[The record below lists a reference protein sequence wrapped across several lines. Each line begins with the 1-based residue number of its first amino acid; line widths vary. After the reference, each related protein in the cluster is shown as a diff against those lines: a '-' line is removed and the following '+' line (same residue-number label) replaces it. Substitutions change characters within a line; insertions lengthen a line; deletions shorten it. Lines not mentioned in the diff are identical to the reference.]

1 MAKDVDGQLKQMVQD
16 LKSIIEHLNTANT
29 QQQDS
34 DDPVSDCCIIINKN
48 KKQHFVSTLP
58 LILWF
63 LTLCLCLDCADCQD
77 FECTH
82 EFTTV
87 DRSKFR

>member
-48 KKQHFVSTLP
+48 KKQ
-58 LILWF
+58 LWF
-63 LTLCLCLDCADCQD
+63 LTLCLCLDCTDCQD